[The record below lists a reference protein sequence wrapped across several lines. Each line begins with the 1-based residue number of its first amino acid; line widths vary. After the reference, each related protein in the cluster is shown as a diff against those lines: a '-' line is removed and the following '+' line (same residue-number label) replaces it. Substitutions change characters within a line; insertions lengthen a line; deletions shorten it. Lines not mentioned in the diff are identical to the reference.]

1 MDLQRIS
8 LPLIFTML
16 MKPVPLDELYTKLAA
31 GDPEPGTLLPP
42 GIQQE
47 VGHFNVFTVAD
58 LMRGYHTKPPM
69 TFDRR
74 AFYKISLV
82 RGRSRVEYAD
92 KVVAIEQH
100 ALWFATSQVPYRW
113 LPQDQEQT
121 GYFCIFTDEFLLPA
135 RGRTGL
141 DELPVFQPGGQPVLI
156 VTNDEYA
163 AIETIFRKMKG
174 EITSAYAYKY
184 DLLRA
189 YLWELIHTGQK
200 LQPAPVLASPR
211 TASARVSALFAELLE
226 RQFPVA
232 TPQQQVCLRTAK
244 DYADQLALHVNHL
257 NRVMKETTGHTTTE
271 LIGDRV
277 SQEAKML
284 LKQTNWTVSEISDSL
299 GFADVAHFCNFF
311 KRQTGAVPRAFRV

>member
-1 MDLQRIS
+1 MKP
-8 LPLIFTML
+8 LPLE
-16 MKPVPLDELYTKLAA
+16 ELYNKLTPA
-31 GDPEPGTLLPP
+31 GDAPGTLLPP
-42 GIQQE
+42 DIQQE
-47 VGHFNVFTVAD
+47 VGHFNVFSVED
-58 LMRGYHTKPPM
+58 LMLGYHNKPPM

-92 KVVAIEQH
+92 KVVDIDQH

-113 LPQDQEQT
+113 LPHDQDQT
-121 GYFCIFTDEFLLPA
+121 GYFCIFTDAFLRPA
-135 RGRTGL
+135 KGRVGL
-141 DELPVFQPGGQPVLI
+141 DELPIFQPGGQPVLT
-156 VTNDEYA
+156 VTTDQYA
-163 AIETIFRKMKG
+163 AIGAIFEKMTG

-189 YLWELIHTGQK
+189 YLLELIHVGQK
-200 LQPAPVLASPR
+200 LQPSPVSVSPH
-211 TASARVSALFAELLE
+211 TASARVTALFAELLE
-226 RQFPVA
+226 RQFPLA
-232 TPQQQVCLRTAK
+232 TPQQQIRLRTAK

-257 NRVMKETTGHTTTE
+257 NRVLKETTGRTTTE
-271 LIGDRV
+271 LIGNRV

-311 KRQTGAVPRAFRV
+311 KRQTGLAPGALRV